1 MAPRPRNGNENA
13 YREGLYAAMAF
24 GLPGLRTFAWEWL
37 EELWCVCCYG
47 TEESLGLP
55 LKQ

>member
-47 TEESLGLP
+47 TEESLELP